1 MNSTEKTKHKWY
13 DVIVAWASGEKIQC
27 RYIGNEWFDLSEYI
41 FENNPDFSRDDL
53 EWRVKPRSITKR
65 YRMALIS
72 ICKPSTTCIAVDIT
86 NSTLDDPIEYK
97 VQGFI
102 RWVGDS
108 ADVEIE
114 V

>member
-1 MNSTEKTKHKWY
+1 MPKHKYY

-27 RYIGNEWFDLSEYI
+27 RCIGHEWLDLSEYI
-41 FENNPDFSRDDL
+41 FENNPDFGRDDL

-72 ICKPSTTCIAVDIT
+72 ICKPATTCIAVDIT

-102 RWVGDS
+102 RWVGDIVE
-108 ADVEIE
+108 VEIE